1 MHIPS
6 RGSHSHQAVPYTT
19 TSPVA
24 IGGAMCEEARA
35 PEKKNRNEEKR
46 HSRCSFGKH
55 VDVYLAVS
63 TCFNLY
69 YTLLRSLP
77 YPRCSGHSMDRS
89 SPWLLC
95 ERSERST
102 TNLFEPAA
110 CSRLHHLF
118 IGGMCVPTHF
128 SAEHHSQLP

>member
-1 MHIPS
+1 ML
-6 RGSHSHQAVPYTT
+6 V
-19 TSPVA
+19 
-24 IGGAMCEEARA
+24 IG
-35 PEKKNRNEEKR
+35 
-46 HSRCSFGKH
+46 SFGKH

-110 CSRLHHLF
+110 VHAF
-118 IGGMCVPTHF
+118 IIFSLAECACQPTLALSTILSFRKDGPGAHAGGVTGGG
-128 SAEHHSQLP
+128 EYQ